1 MKKLLIAIISMVLL
15 LTLCS
20 CDNDSCLKFEL
31 KDDGTYSVSAK
42 ASALFCKEIVIPDMY
57 NGKQVTE
64 IEDRAFY
71 VTDNSFSLTFPR
83 LFGNRIKSV
92 TIPDSVTS
100 IGDYAFC
107 RCDNLTSITIPDSV
121 ISIGSDAFN
130 DCDNLASVTIG
141 SSVTSIGDD
150 AFWNCGNLTS
160 ITIPDSVI
168 SIGSCA
174 FSNCDNL
181 ASVTIGCSVTSI
193 GSGAFS
199 ECCNLTSITIPN
211 SVTSIGR
218 GAFFECCNLRSV
230 TIGSSVTTLGDFVF
244 YGCDN
249 LTSVVLTDGIT
260 TEALSELS
268 ILESIRYNKFDNG
281 YYLGND
287 TNPYLCLVKVDN
299 SQSIIINDNARIIYG
314 YAFWGCYKLTSITIP
329 ANITSISGSA
339 FWSCTALNT
348 IIVDANNQHYTAIDG
363 NLYTKDGTT
372 LIKYVSGKTEDRY
385 IIPDGVVRIG
395 ESAFANATN
404 LKKIVIPDTITEIG
418 ANTFG
423 NCENVTLYCE
433 VSTKPDG
440 WDKDWNF
447 YQSGNYYLPVVWGYT
462 GE

>member
-20 CDNDSCLKFEL
+20 CGNDSCQKIEL

-42 ASALFCKEIVIPDMY
+42 ASALFCKEIVIPDTY

-121 ISIGSDAFN
+121 ISIGSGAFE

-168 SIGSCA
+168 SIGSGA

-181 ASVTIGCSVTSI
+181 ASVTIGGSVTSI
-193 GSGAFS
+193 GS
-199 ECCNLTSITIPN
+199 
-211 SVTSIGR
+211 

-260 TEALSELS
+260 TEALSALS

-287 TNPYLCLVKVDN
+287 TNPYLCLVKIDN
-299 SQSIIINDNARIIYG
+299 SQSIIINDNARIISG
-314 YAFWGCYKLTSITIP
+314 YAFRGCYKLTSITIP

-339 FWSCTALNT
+339 FGWCTALNT

-418 ANTFG
+418 VNTFG

-462 GE
+462 AE